1 MEDIEWRLIS
11 EFLID
16 HIPLILDM
24 KSKDLKYD
32 SRSMYYKIYKYIIKL
47 RGDNNGERWNTLFT

>member
-1 MEDIEWRLIS
+1 MDDIEWRIIS

-24 KSKDLKYD
+24 REQDLKYD
-32 SRSMYYKIYKYIIKL
+32 KRSMYYRIYKYIIKL
-47 RGDNNGERWNTLFT
+47 RGE

>member
-1 MEDIEWRLIS
+1 MEDVEWRLIS

-24 KSKDLKYD
+24 RSKDLKYD
-32 SRSMYYKIYKYIIKL
+32 QRSMYYRIYKYIIKL
-47 RGDNNGERWNTLFT
+47 REGDK

>member
-1 MEDIEWRLIS
+1 MDDIEWRIIS

-24 KSKDLKYD
+24 REQDLKYD
-32 SRSMYYKIYKYIIKL
+32 KRSMYYRIYKYIIKL
-47 RGDNNGERWNTLFT
+47 RGEWYERRFFNGNE

>member
-24 KSKDLKYD
+24 RNKDLKYD

-47 RGDNNGERWNTLFT
+47 RGDNNGER